1 MKKGF
6 IAFVL
11 MTLALPAMSQ
21 EKAATE
27 MTISKVDSSMKNGPG
42 QKVPAV
48 KKPTNGKKTG
58 GRLTRL
64 ARITVDPLYL
74 EQYHLLLKEQIEM
87 ALRLEPGVLALY
99 ALADKNHPEKIAI
112 LEIYADEAAYRSH
125 LETRHFR
132 KYKQGTI
139 HMVKSLELIDS
150 TPLLPR
156 LDIRQERDR

>member
-1 MKKGF
+1 MKKGI

-21 EKAATE
+21 EKATTE
-27 MTISKVDSSMKNGPG
+27 TDMSKADSFMENGPG
-42 QKVPAV
+42 RKVPAAGKPASE
-48 KKPTNGKKTG
+48 KKNG

-64 ARITVDPLYL
+64 ARVTVDPMYL
-74 EQYHLLLKEQIEM
+74 EQYHLLLKEPIET

-99 ALADKNHPEKIAI
+99 ALANKDRPEKIVI
-112 LEIYADEAAYRSH
+112 PEIHADEAAYRSH
-125 LETRHFR
+125 PETYHFR
-132 KYKQGTI
+132 QYKQGTI
-139 HMVKSLELIDS
+139 HMVKSPERIDS

>member
-1 MKKGF
+1 MKKRF

-27 MTISKVDSSMKNGPG
+27 MAISKVDSFMKNGPG
-42 QKVPAV
+42 QKVPAAG
-48 KKPTNGKKTG
+48 KPTHEKKTG

-64 ARITVDPLYL
+64 ARITVDPMYP
-74 EQYHLLLKEQIEM
+74 EQYHLLLKEQMET

-112 LEIYADEAAYRSH
+112 LEIRVDEAAYRSH
-125 LETRHFR
+125 PETRHFR
-132 KYKQGTI
+132 KYKQGTF

-156 LDIRQERDR
+156 LDIRQKRGR